1 MASRRGEVL
10 RWAERLPPDV
20 AALPEVR
27 LAIGWAQT
35 LSYQPGAAMKTLAPL
50 AAATDPQVRYEADLI
65 EASLALYEDDHARV
79 DALLGRWGDA
89 PAGASAQMQ
98 QIYATLLTYVMVER
112 GESARARYLQ
122 ERAAAVDGRVITGM
136 ASHSGELVT
145 GLSHLRE
152 ARPRLAEPACA
163 RHSRARR
170 PRPGAAAPPPA
181 RSPRF
186 TVPRCGRRTG
196 ATKPSRCWRIGSTS
210 SSAPA
215 RPRSSR

>member
-65 EASLALYEDDHARV
+65 EASLALYEDDHGRA
-79 DALLGRWGDA
+79 DALLRRWADA
-89 PAGASAQMQ
+89 PAGASARMQ
-98 QIYATLLTYVMVER
+98 QIHGNLLAYMMVER
-112 GESARARYLQ
+112 GEAARARYLQ
-122 ERAAAVDGRVITGM
+122 ERATAVDGRVIAGM
-136 ASHSGELVT
+136 ASHAGELVI

-152 ARPRLAEPACA
+152 ARPRLADASLLPALA
-163 RHSRARR
+163 RAEAATGRPRHRRLLARR
-170 PRPGAAAPPPA
+170 
-181 RSPRF
+181 RS
-186 TVPRCGRRTG
+186 RCGAVG
-196 ATKPSRCWRIGSTS
+196 AG
-210 SSAPA
+210 PA
-215 RPRSSR
+215 